1 MVVIRYSCTQNKT
14 FHLNLITIKNS
25 IMDFRKTTQ
34 RVFVLLLLSTICSI
48 AFAQSHQ
55 LKGTVLDNAGE
66 PIIGANILIVGTTN
80 GVITDLEGNF
90 TLQDVPLNAKC
101 RFLLLG
107 ILLKLLQLGN
117 NPISKLL

>member
-55 LKGTVLDNAGE
+55 LK
-66 PIIGANILIVGTTN
+66 
-80 GVITDLEGNF
+80 
-90 TLQDVPLNAKC
+90 
-101 RFLLLG
+101 
-107 ILLKLLQLGN
+107 
-117 NPISKLL
+117 